1 MRNKGIMALSILL
14 LLFSIT
20 ACRPT
25 YLIPVPVPEDPDS
38 WEITA
43 QVVASK
49 LDLQQL
55 NTDIIQDL
63 KDNSIS
69 GLDAKWSTANQSAAT
84 QYSASIASRASSS
97 ARSGNIQDEVYIIVT
112 FTDYKQDNGNVHITD
127 GELILTAKGTADT
140 SNLELSSY
148 SAATTKP
155 LEISTTVNNQ
165 TARNSVQIIIPTG
178 EIKATISITGNEI
191 TADGDITIYVPRVH
205 SGATIVIDNTEVPVD
220 EAMGEA
226 PGMGGLF
233 ADGYGTALNPY
244 TIETVNQFMNL
255 NNPDVQEMFLKGEN
269 DNLYFRLDNDIDLR
283 DIKTD
288 NNYVVKVFSGILDGD
303 SHTITGSNNIDYI
316 LDYAFEDVVFK
327 DFTIKLDTKKITR
340 IFRFQSL
347 LATGSFTSSGQTI
360 YCYDKEKLTLTINNV
375 DFVPYSDSSIYFI
388 GDNNAAL
395 YVDNNCNIVAAYYNG
410 EFDESSYKL
419 HISPVPEEE
428 YTGYLSHYL
437 PYEFIF
443 TNCNVNGKYYGGF
456 GDSGA
461 AIFLGGQFPVAT
473 IILTDCS
480 FDNGSLEG
488 YNVSFVVANG
498 HDCTPGNEVSVT
510 VSNVDAGNHI
520 ISYSGNRDLCYA
532 IKNSSKP
539 PVEFEG
545 TVQGSLQYEEAIAI
559 SDIIAKQN
567 QALSFSS
574 SDQSV
579 ARYEIKLFLPTVY
592 WYENISSGYY
602 DQTNSNTITIDCTP
616 ETLDSLNLYLGKVL
630 SSTEAEYISDLEPVN
645 IEYTGM
651 TQKGYRY
658 GITEKDGTYYL
669 VMNYGDGNPIYM
681 YTDNGLPAGLDEYD
695 YVKAVVILGFDNDN
709 SIVAHSTRVSVSN

>member
-49 LDLQQL
+49 LNLQQL

-233 ADGYGTALNPY
+233 ADG
-244 TIETVNQFMNL
+244 
-255 NNPDVQEMFLKGEN
+255 
-269 DNLYFRLDNDIDLR
+269 
-283 DIKTD
+283 
-288 NNYVVKVFSGILDGD
+288 
-303 SHTITGSNNIDYI
+303 
-316 LDYAFEDVVFK
+316 
-327 DFTIKLDTKKITR
+327 
-340 IFRFQSL
+340 
-347 LATGSFTSSGQTI
+347 
-360 YCYDKEKLTLTINNV
+360 
-375 DFVPYSDSSIYFI
+375 
-388 GDNNAAL
+388 
-395 YVDNNCNIVAAYYNG
+395 
-410 EFDESSYKL
+410 
-419 HISPVPEEE
+419 
-428 YTGYLSHYL
+428 
-437 PYEFIF
+437 
-443 TNCNVNGKYYGGF
+443 
-456 GDSGA
+456 
-461 AIFLGGQFPVAT
+461 
-473 IILTDCS
+473 
-480 FDNGSLEG
+480 
-488 YNVSFVVANG
+488 
-498 HDCTPGNEVSVT
+498 
-510 VSNVDAGNHI
+510 
-520 ISYSGNRDLCYA
+520 
-532 IKNSSKP
+532 
-539 PVEFEG
+539 
-545 TVQGSLQYEEAIAI
+545 
-559 SDIIAKQN
+559 
-567 QALSFSS
+567 
-574 SDQSV
+574 
-579 ARYEIKLFLPTVY
+579 
-592 WYENISSGYY
+592 
-602 DQTNSNTITIDCTP
+602 
-616 ETLDSLNLYLGKVL
+616 
-630 SSTEAEYISDLEPVN
+630 
-645 IEYTGM
+645 
-651 TQKGYRY
+651 
-658 GITEKDGTYYL
+658 
-669 VMNYGDGNPIYM
+669 
-681 YTDNGLPAGLDEYD
+681 
-695 YVKAVVILGFDNDN
+695 
-709 SIVAHSTRVSVSN
+709 